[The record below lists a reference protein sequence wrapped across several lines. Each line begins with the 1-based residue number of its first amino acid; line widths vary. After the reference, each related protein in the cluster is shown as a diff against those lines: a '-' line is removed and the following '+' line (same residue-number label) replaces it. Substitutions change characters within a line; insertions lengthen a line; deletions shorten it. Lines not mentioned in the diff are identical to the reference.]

1 MENKVLAVISGKEIT
16 ENDLNNIIM
25 RTPEDKR
32 GYFSSEMG
40 KKQLLEQMI
49 QFELMNKLGLEME
62 LDKTEEYKS
71 SLKQFEQD
79 LLTQLTIN
87 KVLADTVVTEE
98 EAKKYYEEN
107 KEMFKE
113 KETVSAKHILV
124 DNQEL
129 CLEVKSKIDNNE
141 LTFEEAAKQYSSCPS
156 NEQGGS
162 LGAFGRG
169 MMVPEF
175 ENAAFDLEIGV
186 VSEPVQTQFGYHLIK
201 VESKNEANVAPFEA
215 VKQEIIAR
223 LTQEVQGNKLM
234 SVIKELEGKYDIK
247 RF

>member
-16 ENDLNNIIM
+16 EKDLNNIIM
-25 RTPEDKR
+25 RAPEDKR
-32 GYFSSEMG
+32 GYFSSDMG

-62 LDKTEEYKS
+62 LDKTEEFKS

-98 EAKKYYEEN
+98 DAKKYYEEN

-113 KETVSAKHILV
+113 QETVSAKHILV
-124 DNQEL
+124 DNEEL
-129 CLEVKSKIDNNE
+129 CSEIKDKIDNGE
-141 LTFEEAAKQYSSCPS
+141 LTFEEAANQYSSCPS
-156 NEQGGS
+156 KEQGGN
-162 LGAFGRG
+162 LGAFGKG

-175 ENAAFDLEIGV
+175 ENAAFNLEVDV

-201 VESKNEANVAPFEA
+201 VESKNEASVVSFENA
-215 VKQEIIAR
+215 KPEIMAR
-223 LTQEVQGNKLM
+223 LNQEAQSNKLM
-234 SVIKELEGKYDIK
+234 SVIKELEGKYDVK